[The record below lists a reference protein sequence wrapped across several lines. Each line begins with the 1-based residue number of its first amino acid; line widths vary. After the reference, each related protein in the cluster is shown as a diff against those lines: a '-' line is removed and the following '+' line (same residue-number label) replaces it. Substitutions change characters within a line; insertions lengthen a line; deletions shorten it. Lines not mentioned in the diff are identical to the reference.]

1 VTEGIRKREA
11 LEESAAAALAGTL
24 EEVVAPVEEVT
35 TADCRISGSA
45 EGAAAGMLAAMSTL
59 DSQPVGEVD
68 STQVQVGVDP
78 SWSAA
83 AKESYLNNE
92 RCLWGVE
99 P

>member
-1 VTEGIRKREA
+1 VTEEIRKREA
-11 LEESAAAALAGTL
+11 LEEPSAAALAGTL
-24 EEVVAPVEEVT
+24 EEVVAPVEEV